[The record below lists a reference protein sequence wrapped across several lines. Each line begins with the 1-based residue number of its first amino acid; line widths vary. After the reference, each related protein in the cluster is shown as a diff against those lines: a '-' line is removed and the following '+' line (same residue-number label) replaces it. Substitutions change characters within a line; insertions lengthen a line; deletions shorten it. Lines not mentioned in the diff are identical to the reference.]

1 MKKLLTIVAI
11 AIGAYFVYA
20 PHLSGSSATTA
31 ATSAAPAAERLPVG
45 LAQNNTALDRA
56 SSAPVAALPPA
67 APSQNSA
74 ALDSAFAN
82 HLSNIRVQ
90 GQGQVTKVLPDD
102 NDGSR
107 HQRFIVRLSSGQN
120 ILIAHNIDLAPRVS
134 SLSAGDAV
142 EFKGEYAWNA
152 RGGVVHWTHR
162 DPAGH
167 HAAGWLRHNGQTVQ

>member
-1 MKKLLTIVAI
+1 MKKLLSIIVIAI
-11 AIGAYFVYA
+11 AGYVAYVQQHPRLLEMSAADSGFRASEVA
-20 PHLSGSSATTA
+20 TADTSPRPSAVPAADSTQSGS
-31 ATSAAPAAERLPVG
+31 
-45 LAQNNTALDRA
+45 
-56 SSAPVAALPPA
+56 
-67 APSQNSA
+67 

-90 GQGQVTKVLPDD
+90 GQGQVTKLLPDD

-107 HQRFIVRLSSGQN
+107 HQRFIVRLSSGQK

-167 HAAGWLRHNGQTVQ
+167 HVAGWLRHNGKTVQ